1 MNASQVTVGTTLPRL
16 ATGRITRHRVA
27 RYAHG
32 SGDLNPIHVD
42 TDFARGQ
49 AGLPDVI
56 VHGMYSMGMLARLLG
71 SWAGPASVRWIDT
84 RFAAMLPVLEGLDC
98 EGVVEAVEPAPG
110 GVLATVKL
118 SALRSD
124 GSVVSS
130 GSALV
135 FVKA

>member
-1 MNASQVTVGTTLPRL
+1 MRTAWLVFLGGGLGSVGRWLVGLAALRAFGPGFPAGTLAVNL
-16 ATGRITRHRVA
+16 AG
-27 RYAHG
+27 
-32 SGDLNPIHVD
+32 
-42 TDFARGQ
+42 
-49 AGLPDVI
+49 GLV
-56 VHGMYSMGMLARLLG
+56 MGMLARLLG

-84 RFAAMLPVLEGLDC
+84 RFAAMLPVLESLDC